1 MYTPYVSHKANGSDL
16 YQACGAA
23 AQGQLGQ
30 LSPVLGARVGLE
42 LPRVQKAT
50 AALRVGKGR
59 RRRVRKEE
67 AVCPVDVVSYSQVKL
82 S

>member
-30 LSPVLGARVGLE
+30 LSPVLGAWVGLE

-50 AALRVGKGR
+50 AAFWSREG
-59 RRRVRKEE
+59 EE
-67 AVCPVDVVSYSQVKL
+67 EEEGEERGGSVPSRCC
-82 S
+82 